1 MKTKQIICTAIV
13 LVSLFIIN
21 SCSTP
26 TCKNSKSEYQDGYS
40 LGKTVKLMGESY
52 SCSSFVKIYNEQ
64 AGRNIFIATDCFCE
78 GYKDGLHS
86 KPIKF

>member
-1 MKTKQIICTAIV
+1 MGTKQVICTAIV
-13 LVSLFIIN
+13 ILSLFIIN
-21 SCSTP
+21 SCSSP
-26 TCKNSKSEYQDGYS
+26 TCKSSESEYQEGHS

-64 AGRNIFIATDCFCE
+64 AGRNIFKATDYFCE